1 MYLKY
6 LRFALVL
13 ITTSAATISAQEP
26 RCTVKHSDLPAIQEL
41 RGFRLGMTMAEVL
54 ARSPKSAIKPADH
67 FGFTTVDIF
76 PDYAPG
82 IDKSTY
88 DGVRTV
94 SIELLDGRVSS
105 LWIGYDK
112 SFKWQTLD
120 EFTVGM
126 TAALKLPNGWRS
138 RFRNRVMDCADFS
151 LAVVPVGDSPSIKLV
166 DDAARELLDK
176 RKTAAEAVQP

>member
-1 MYLKY
+1 MHLKN
-6 LRFALVL
+6 LHFALVL
-13 ITTSAATISAQEP
+13 IIVSAAAISAQAP
-26 RCTVKHSDLPAIQEL
+26 RCTVKHSDLPAIEEL
-41 RGFRLGMTMAEVL
+41 RGFRLGMTIDQVVSRL
-54 ARSPKSAIKPADH
+54 PKSAIKPADH
-67 FGFTTVDIF
+67 FGFTSVNIF

-88 DGVRTV
+88 NGVRTV
-94 SIELLDGRVSS
+94 SIELVDGRVSS

-126 TAALKLPNGWRS
+126 TAALKLPNGWRP
-138 RFRNRVMDCADFS
+138 RFRNRTMDCADFS
-151 LAVVPVGDSPSIKLV
+151 LAVIPVGGSPSIKFV
-166 DDAARELLDK
+166 DEAARELLDK